1 MRALDRSS
9 PARVFRLDRASS
21 SLARRPARP
30 SRVATSPD
38 YLPSQHTSTDRRP
51 FFLSFPSPQAAVVG
65 VSTVLLASP
74 AFAATIKL
82 GGDNGELGF
91 FVRAP
96 PRPARLARSLVADV
110 VADKSIPPRLE
121 RKQCNDPASLI
132 NSSTYD
138 QSIRR
143 PDPPADV
150 LFPPL
155 FSSQP
160 NKISVAKGETVEF
173 VNNKAFPHNVV
184 FDEDNVPAGVNAD
197 AISHEDYLNG
207 PGEKVTNKFDV
218 AGTYG
223 YYCEPHQGAG
233 MQGTIVVS

>member
-1 MRALDRSS
+1 MTTNPGLRSNHPRAAAIDRSRGFS
-9 PARVFRLDRASS
+9 EGKKKILIPPPSSVADPSLIPRRVS
-21 SLARRPARP
+21 
-30 SRVATSPD
+30 
-38 YLPSQHTSTDRRP
+38 
-51 FFLSFPSPQAAVVG
+51 
-65 VSTVLLASP
+65 
-74 AFAATIKL
+74 
-82 GGDNGELGF
+82 
-91 FVRAP
+91 P
-96 PRPARLARSLVADV
+96 PRS
-110 VADKSIPPRLE
+110 
-121 RKQCNDPASLI
+121 NH
-132 NSSTYD
+132 
-138 QSIRR
+138 
-143 PDPPADV
+143 
-150 LFPPL
+150 
-155 FSSQP
+155 QP